1 MSTDQVLLVPN
12 QRALLQESGKISV
25 TSLDNQKNTPPWVN
39 NLLMF
44 SSTPL
49 RLVFDE
55 IERQYG
61 IKIVTPKGMQFTY
74 SGNFAL
80 DGTVENVLT
89 LLCRPFDL
97 LYENKSGNT
106 YNIYPAD

>member
-1 MSTDQVLLVPN
+1 MS
-12 QRALLQESGKISV
+12 
-25 TSLDNQKNTPPWVN
+25 
-39 NLLMF
+39 NLILF

-61 IKIVTPKGMQFTY
+61 IIIETPTEMQQLY
-74 SGNFAL
+74 SGNFSVNEPL
-80 DGTVENVLT
+80 EDVLY

-97 LYENKSGNT
+97 EYEKLTGKT
-106 YNIYPAD
+106 YRIKPAPME